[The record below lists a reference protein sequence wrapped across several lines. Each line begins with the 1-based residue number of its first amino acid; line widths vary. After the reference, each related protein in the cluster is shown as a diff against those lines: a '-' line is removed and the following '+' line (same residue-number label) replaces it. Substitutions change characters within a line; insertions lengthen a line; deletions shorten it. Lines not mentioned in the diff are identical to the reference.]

1 MIENNKMHSK
11 VSLHQSTEQ
20 TQSLFSKTY
29 LDIFMFVNLPVYSV
43 QKVLDS
49 TLVTACST
57 LQSRTQSEPLAGS
70 GNEG

>member
-1 MIENNKMHSK
+1 
-11 VSLHQSTEQ
+11 
-20 TQSLFSKTY
+20 
-29 LDIFMFVNLPVYSV
+29 MFVNLPVYSV